1 MSSPIYRVIKLPGAV
16 KKFRRFKDIATILAR
31 HGFADVATRT
41 GVGSAFRVARK
52 IVSLGYWKGKE
63 SITTGARLRS
73 ICEELGATFIKF
85 GQVLANRPDMFP
97 PEVIKELAKLQ
108 DDVPPFPFA
117 VLVEIVACELG
128 RPVTEVFA
136 SIDEV
141 PLAAASI
148 AQVHR
153 ARLLSGE
160 EVVIKVRRPGLEKS
174 VREDLAVLRDIAT
187 YIEEN
192 FEELEHIRPCAL
204 VEEFA
209 RTFAMEMD
217 LRAEARNIDR
227 FARNFADEPNVRLP
241 KVYHEFCNSSLLT
254 MEYLSGRK
262 VTQVEDWSSFPREPE
277 EIANLGTKLL
287 LKSVFEHRFY
297 HADPHPG
304 NFLVADDGTV
314 CLLDFGMVG
323 FVSESR
329 MEEMLS
335 FMVGLVSYDAQI
347 LVAAI
352 LEAGLAPATL
362 NRREFQ
368 RDVEQMLNQFAN
380 LSLEDMDLEV
390 LFRSSIET
398 IYKHR
403 ISLPADLLGVARA
416 ISTMEG
422 IARQIYPQYNPLK
435 SVQPYLV
442 SLFVKR
448 ALDPAHQAEQM
459 VDGLMDFVGLLHHL
473 PRDVSDVV
481 KRLKEGELLLR
492 IHDQS
497 AVEVARIEARSR
509 NRLVGALLSL
519 TGLAA
524 TFYLHAAPGVSD
536 WVPWTSFSVSFLI
549 AIWVFRGLRKS
560 GGM

>member
-1 MSSPIYRVIKLPGAV
+1 MSSPLYRVIKLPGAF
-16 KKFRRFKDIATILAR
+16 KKFRRFKDIASILAR
-31 HGFADVATRT
+31 HGFADVASRT

-63 SITTGARLRS
+63 SISTGARLRS

-97 PEVIKELAKLQ
+97 PEVIAELAKLQ
-108 DDVPPFPFA
+108 DDVPPFPFP
-117 VLVEIVACELG
+117 VLAEIVAAELG
-128 RPVTEVFA
+128 RPVAEVFA
-136 SIDEV
+136 SIEEA

-153 ARLLSGE
+153 ARLRSGE
-160 EVVIKVRRPGLEKS
+160 EVVIKVRRPGLERS
-174 VREDLAVLRDIAT
+174 VREDLAVLRDIAS
-187 YIEEN
+187 YMEEN
-192 FEELEHIRPCAL
+192 FEELEHIRPCAM

-217 LRAEARNIDR
+217 LRAEARNIER
-227 FARNFADEPNVRLP
+227 FARNFADEPDVRLP
-241 KVYHEFCNSSLLT
+241 KVYHEFCNGGLLT

-262 VTQVEDWSSFPREPE
+262 VTQVDDWSSFPREPE
-277 EIANLGTKLL
+277 EIANLGTRLL

-304 NFLVADDGTV
+304 NFLVGEDGTV

-335 FMVGLVSYDAQI
+335 FMVGLVSYDPQI
-347 LVAAI
+347 LV
-352 LEAGLAPATL
+352 EAVLDSGLAPATL

-380 LSLEDMDLEV
+380 LSLEEMDLEV
-390 LFRSSIET
+390 LFRASIET

-422 IARQIYPQYNPLK
+422 IARQIYPQYNPMK

-448 ALDPAHQAEQM
+448 ALDPAHQAEQV
-459 VDGLMDFVGLLHHL
+459 VDGLMDFVGLLHQL

-481 KRLKEGELLLR
+481 KRLKEGELSLR
-492 IHDQS
+492 IHDHS
-497 AVEVARIEARSR
+497 ALEVARIEARSR
-509 NRLVGALLSL
+509 NRLVGTLLSL

-524 TFYLHAAPGVSD
+524 TFYLHAAPGVAD
-536 WVPWTSFSVSFLI
+536 WVPWTSFSVSFLM

>member
-1 MSSPIYRVIKLPGAV
+1 MSSPLYRVIKLPGAV
-16 KKFRRFKDIATILAR
+16 KKFRRFKDIASILAR
-31 HGFADVATRT
+31 HGFADVASRT

-52 IVSLGYWKGKE
+52 IVSLGYWKDKE
-63 SITTGARLRS
+63 AISTGARLRS

-85 GQVLANRPDMFP
+85 GQVLANRPDMLP
-97 PEVIKELAKLQ
+97 PDVIKELAKLQ
-108 DDVPPFPFA
+108 DDVPPFPFSE
-117 VLVEIVACELG
+117 VSEIVEQELG
-128 RPVTEVFA
+128 RPASEVF
-136 SIDEV
+136 SVIEEV

-153 ARLLSGE
+153 ATLVSGE
-160 EVVIKVRRPGLEKS
+160 DVVIKVKRPGLEKS
-174 VREDLAVLRDIAT
+174 VREDLAVLRDIAA
-187 YIEEN
+187 YIEDN
-192 FEELEHIRPCAL
+192 FEDLEHIQPRAL
-204 VEEFA
+204 VEEFS

-217 LRAEARNIDR
+217 LRAEARNIER
-227 FARNFADEPNVRLP
+227 FARNFADEENVRLP
-241 KVYHEFCNSSLLT
+241 KVYQEFCNSGLLT
-254 MEYLSGRK
+254 MEYLAGRK
-262 VTQVEDWSSFPREPE
+262 VTQVTDWSSFPREPE
-277 EIANLGTKLL
+277 EIANLGTSLL
-287 LKSVFEHRFY
+287 LRSVFEHRFY

-347 LVAAI
+347 LVDAI

-362 NRREFQ
+362 NVREFQ
-368 RDVEQMLNQFAN
+368 RDVEQMINQFAS
-380 LSLEDMDLEV
+380 LSLEEMDLEV

-422 IARQIYPQYNPLK
+422 IARQIYPAYNPIQ
-435 SVQPYLV
+435 SVQPYLI

-448 ALDPAHQAEQM
+448 ALDPAHQADQLVEG
-459 VDGLMDFVGLLHHL
+459 VADFVGLLRQL

-481 KRLKEGELLLR
+481 RRLKEGELTLR
-492 IHDQS
+492 VQDPF
-497 AVEVARIEARSR
+497 AKEAARIQIRGR
-509 NRLVGALLSL
+509 NRLVGALLSFA
-519 TGLAA
+519 GLGAS
-524 TFYLHAAPGVSD
+524 FYLQAAPGVSE
-536 WVPWTSFSVSFLI
+536 WVPWTSFSTSFLI
-549 AIWVFRGLRKS
+549 AIWVILGIRKS